1 MKEERED
8 KIKRIKELGKLEVN
22 YIDKLDLNSIKLT
35 NLDELEK
42 TGFGIQ
48 DLKN

>member
-22 YIDKLDLNSIKLT
+22 YRDKLDLNSIK
-35 NLDELEK
+35 
-42 TGFGIQ
+42 
-48 DLKN
+48 